1 LPVFI
6 MKLFEWLL
14 RHFQY
19 GLIPE
24 DYKPFPENE
33 SYGDYPD
40 LKPSSAD
47 SRPGNEYWDVPE
59 FRRNFN
65 EPLHLHFDMQQDTR

>member
-1 LPVFI
+1 
-6 MKLFEWLL
+6 LL

-24 DYKPFPENE
+24 DYKPFPESE